1 MSLKARCLALVYTI
15 IFRAMFDSLDT
26 KISFR
31 NPLGYRTYSHHV
43 FHISD
48 VLFMTQSYLPQG
60 CISCES
66 SHGRKI
72 SGFFCL
78 FDFFFIFSDQ
88 GKFFKVAYS
97 VTYVCIHNNCYSWF
111 LFSFLGLFH
120 TLFCVLM
127 SSLCALCFAVEV
139 TLQLQHVF
147 MNKKLFRCLH
157 YFAEESV
164 ISFYSQLHEEHG
176 QHTFLLFHF
185 TTLRVSTK
193 NCQR

>member
-1 MSLKARCLALVYTI
+1 
-15 IFRAMFDSLDT
+15 MFDSLDT

-88 GKFFKVAYS
+88 GKFLKLLTVLLMS
-97 VTYVCIHNNCYSWF
+97 VYTITVIADFCF
-111 LFSFLGLFH
+111 LFLVCSIPYF
-120 TLFCVLM
+120 
-127 SSLCALCFAVEV
+127 
-139 TLQLQHVF
+139 VF
-147 MNKKLFRCLH
+147 
-157 YFAEESV
+157 
-164 ISFYSQLHEEHG
+164 
-176 QHTFLLFHF
+176 
-185 TTLRVSTK
+185 
-193 NCQR
+193 